1 MYGPPLKAAK
11 SARWC
16 RVVWWVSLAWLATLV
31 LVGVS
36 DGRLIDGFFDSDHL
50 YIPTLVEDLTR
61 WHGDLRSW
69 HLTPAP
75 YFIPDIP
82 LYAGLRL
89 FGLEIEWA
97 QYLSGILHLWL
108 VAWSARAVVETTL
121 SESARVARS
130 ANVVGPVFVLAL
142 VLHLQG
148 ELGLM
153 GALFVL
159 SNHGGAAWGALSMFA
174 LLLHAPTRPSRRWW
188 SAVAVFGFVMACADP
203 LFAASCGAPLG
214 IIALASVV
222 SRARGRA
229 GALARTPTGLYFCAS
244 GASLLGAQ
252 ADQLLQFALSGLKVR
267 PAPNPE
273 LRAASLAQ
281 LFADLCGPARPEFIL
296 ITSALL
302 LAGWTLWHF
311 RGRTN
316 HSKLRALALFHWVSS
331 ACTLGAIAWA
341 GNYMDLATLRYLL
354 VPFTTSLV
362 LFAALL
368 AAAVARAPA
377 LTGFQLP
384 KLAAACVSVG
394 LIATLFSQRASLA
407 EGQYVPKLRENAQ
420 CVDDAAI
427 MYGSDTVIADYWS
440 AKPLMLF
447 GRGRVKVLQLE
458 PKLDKPFWWINS
470 KNWYR
475 GQHVFGMIAT
485 NGLDTHSI
493 RETFGAPQLVTD
505 CGRIELYV
513 YSGQSRQHLQDAL
526 QRSIDRFIG
535 ARL

>member
-1 MYGPPLKAAK
+1 
-11 SARWC
+11 
-16 RVVWWVSLAWLATLV
+16 
-31 LVGVS
+31 
-36 DGRLIDGFFDSDHL
+36 
-50 YIPTLVEDLTR
+50 LVEDLTR

-108 VAWSARAVVETTL
+108 VAWSARAVVAATL
-121 SESARVARS
+121 GESARVTRS
-130 ANVVGPVFVLAL
+130 ANVMGPVFVLAL
-142 VLHLQG
+142 MLHLQG

-153 GALFVL
+153 GALFIL
-159 SNHGGAAWGALSMFA
+159 SNHGGAAWGAVSMFA
-174 LLLHAPTRPSRRWW
+174 LVSHAPPRASWRWW
-188 SAVAVFGFVMACADP
+188 SAVAVFGFAMACADP
-203 LFAASCGAPLG
+203 LFAVSCGAPLG
-214 IIALASVV
+214 IIALASLV
-222 SRARGRA
+222 SRARGEA
-229 GALARTPTGLYFCAS
+229 AALTRPPAGLYFCAS

-267 PAPNPE
+267 PVPTPD

-281 LFADLCGPARPEFIL
+281 MFADLCGPARPEFIL
-296 ITSALL
+296 IASALL
-302 LAGWTLWHF
+302 LASWTLWHS
-311 RGRTN
+311 RGRTDR
-316 HSKLRALALFHWVSS
+316 SKLRALARFHWASS

-341 GNYMDLATLRYLL
+341 GNYVDVGTLRYMLI
-354 VPFTTSLV
+354 PFTTSLV
-362 LFAALL
+362 LIAALL
-368 AAAVARAPA
+368 AAALTRIPA
-377 LTGFQLP
+377 FTGFQLP
-384 KLAAACVSVG
+384 KFAAACLGMG
-394 LIATLFSQRASLA
+394 LIATLLSHRASLTD
-407 EGQYVPKLRENAQ
+407 GQYVPKVRENAQ

-427 MYGSDTVIADYWS
+427 LYGSDTVIADYWS

-447 GRGRVKVLQLE
+447 GRGRVKVLQFE

-485 NGLDTHSI
+485 NGLDNRTI
-493 RETFGAPQLVTD
+493 RETFGAPQLVTH
-505 CGRIELYV
+505 CGEIELYV
-513 YSGQSRQHLQDAL
+513 YGGQSRQHLQAAL
-526 QRSIDRFIG
+526 QRSIDRFIN